1 MLVVF
6 FLLGDNK
13 MNYNGFYIQQVTLD
27 YYKIYRGDSINN
39 NFYITGVD
47 SYRDACMMIN
57 FYNQARTVLG
67 W

>member
-1 MLVVF
+1 
-6 FLLGDNK
+6 

-39 NFYITGVD
+39 NLYITGVD
-47 SYRDACMMIN
+47 SFRDACMMIN
-57 FYNQARTVLG
+57 FYNQTRTVLG